1 MELAPNSLAFIA
13 LCNEYCCAVENCR
26 ESQPADF
33 IASML
38 RLLPRIYIVASD
50 LKPAPLME
58 DTDPYIESYLDEDY
72 YESLRREIENL
83 LGPDDVYLEVFEE
96 DMKYS
101 DTPIGM
107 SVAEGVC
114 DIFQVLYNFISM
126 SGMRPKILSIWL
138 YMPSERISRLIG
150 ASAFAISCV
159 RSTTSV
165 TPQAMMRRQMTIRRP
180 DTRSRYFT

>member
-114 DIFQVLYNFISM
+114 DVFQVLYNFISM
-126 SGMRPKILSIWL
+126 VRDAPEDIVNMALHAVRADFKAYWSQRLCNLLRPLNHIRYSSDDEEEADDD
-138 YMPSERISRLIG
+138 SE
-150 ASAFAISCV
+150 A
-159 RSTTSV
+159 
-165 TPQAMMRRQMTIRRP
+165 
-180 DTRSRYFT
+180 

>member
-114 DIFQVLYNFISM
+114 DVFQVLYNFISM
-126 SGMRPKILSIWL
+126 VRDAPEDIVNMALHAVRADFKVYWSQRLCNLLRPLNHIRYSSGDEDGM
-138 YMPSERISRLIG
+138 EDE
-150 ASAFAISCV
+150 AEN
-159 RSTTSV
+159 
-165 TPQAMMRRQMTIRRP
+165 
-180 DTRSRYFT
+180 

>member
-58 DTDPYIESYLDEDY
+58 DADPYIESYLDEDY
-72 YESLRREIENL
+72 YESLRREVENL

-114 DIFQVLYNFISM
+114 DVFQVLYNFISM
-126 SGMRPKILSIWL
+126 VRDAPEDIVNMALHAVRADFKAYWSQRLCNLLRPLNHIRYSSGDEEADDD
-138 YMPSERISRLIG
+138 SE
-150 ASAFAISCV
+150 A
-159 RSTTSV
+159 
-165 TPQAMMRRQMTIRRP
+165 
-180 DTRSRYFT
+180 

>member
-114 DIFQVLYNFISM
+114 DVFQVLYNFISM
-126 SGMRPKILSIWL
+126 VRDAPEDIVNMALHAVRADFKAYWSQRLCNLLRPLNHIRYSSGDEDGM
-138 YMPSERISRLIG
+138 EDE
-150 ASAFAISCV
+150 AEN
-159 RSTTSV
+159 
-165 TPQAMMRRQMTIRRP
+165 
-180 DTRSRYFT
+180 

>member
-114 DIFQVLYNFISM
+114 DVFQVLYNFISM
-126 SGMRPKILSIWL
+126 VRDAPEDIVNMALHAVRADFKSYWSQRLCNLLRPLNHIRYSSGDEDGM
-138 YMPSERISRLIG
+138 EDE
-150 ASAFAISCV
+150 AE
-159 RSTTSV
+159 
-165 TPQAMMRRQMTIRRP
+165 
-180 DTRSRYFT
+180 D

>member
-107 SVAEGVC
+107 SVAEGIC

-126 SGMRPKILSIWL
+126 VRDAPEDIVNMALHAVRADFKAYWSQRLCNLLRPLNHIRYSLGDDEEADDD
-138 YMPSERISRLIG
+138 SE
-150 ASAFAISCV
+150 A
-159 RSTTSV
+159 
-165 TPQAMMRRQMTIRRP
+165 
-180 DTRSRYFT
+180 

>member
-126 SGMRPKILSIWL
+126 VRDAPEDIVNMALHAVRADFKAYWSQRLCNLLRPLNHIRYSSGDEEEADDD
-138 YMPSERISRLIG
+138 SE
-150 ASAFAISCV
+150 A
-159 RSTTSV
+159 
-165 TPQAMMRRQMTIRRP
+165 
-180 DTRSRYFT
+180 

>member
-114 DIFQVLYNFISM
+114 DVFQVLYNFISM
-126 SGMRPKILSIWL
+126 VRDAPEDIANMALHAVRADFKSYWSQRLCNLLRPLNHIRYSSGDDEEADDD
-138 YMPSERISRLIG
+138 SE
-150 ASAFAISCV
+150 A
-159 RSTTSV
+159 
-165 TPQAMMRRQMTIRRP
+165 
-180 DTRSRYFT
+180 

>member
-26 ESQPADF
+26 ESQLADF

-126 SGMRPKILSIWL
+126 VRDAPEDIVNMALHAVRADFKAYWSQRLCNLLRPLNHIRYSSGDDEEADDD
-138 YMPSERISRLIG
+138 SE
-150 ASAFAISCV
+150 A
-159 RSTTSV
+159 
-165 TPQAMMRRQMTIRRP
+165 
-180 DTRSRYFT
+180 